1 MENIEYHKGSFCV
14 YNSMFCQEG
23 YCPGCDIFIQHET
36 DGRHEECLL
45 CGCERDASN
54 LVTMNSV
61 GKIKMNGLIEA
72 EQKLY
77 ADVEISPID

>member
-1 MENIEYHKGSFCV
+1 MAVWKLKSCTRCNG
-14 YNSMFCQEG
+14 
-23 YCPGCDIFIQHET
+23 DLFIQHET

-61 GKIKMNGLIEA
+61 GEIKMNGLI
-72 EQKLY
+72 
-77 ADVEISPID
+77 